1 MNNRAVTKNVLIA
14 MAILAVAAISIW
26 LLVMQKPAVPVALQ
40 DMGGDFQLQSSSGPV
55 SLHDFRG
62 KVTLVY
68 FGYTHCP
75 DICPMALGVMAG
87 AMQQVGAPLA
97 DKVAGL
103 FVSVDPRRDTPA
115 LLGQYASFFDKRIVG
130 VTGTS
135 QQLDNIAAGWRV
147 DYAVPDQP
155 ADTNYSV
162 EHSTFIYMVNPDG
175 KIADLFD
182 EKTDPAVIAGK
193 MRHWLK

>member
-1 MNNRAVTKNVLIA
+1 MNKTSIKNVLIV
-14 MAILAVAAISIW
+14 MAILAVAAVATW
-26 LLVMQKPAVPVALQ
+26 LLVMQKPTVPAALQ
-40 DMGGDFQLQSSSGPV
+40 NMGGDFQLQSSSGPV

-62 KVTLVY
+62 KVILVY

-75 DICPMALGVMAG
+75 DVCPMALGVMAD
-87 AMQQVGAPLA
+87 AMQQVGEPLA
-97 DKVAGL
+97 DRVAGL

-115 LLGQYASFFDKRIVG
+115 LLGQYASFFDKRIMG

-135 QQLDNIAAGWRV
+135 QQLDKIAAAWRV

-175 KIADLFD
+175 RIADLFD
-182 EKTDPAVIAGK
+182 EKTDSALIAGK
-193 MRHWLK
+193 MRFWLK